1 MSRFISA
8 VLFGCA
14 CLVVLPAW
22 ASAQYNCA
30 VTIDVKDKVVL
41 KGTIQDVERPPTEEL
56 WQILQTLAFD
66 GSVADK
72 DSEGRGILKGVIRVK
87 INGAGEVKLE
97 ELRLVQN
104 KRDSKSWVIA
114 PEDYTRIVKLRKAQ
128 DGKSKKK

>member
-8 VLFGCA
+8 AFLGFA
-14 CLVVLPAW
+14 CMIVLPAW

-41 KGTIQDVERPPTEEL
+41 KGTIRDVERPPTDEL

-97 ELRLVQN
+97 ELRLVPN
-104 KRDSKSWVIA
+104 KRDAKSWVIA
-114 PEDYTRIVKLRKAQ
+114 PDDYARIVKLRKAQ
-128 DGKSKKK
+128 DEAEEK